1 MMSVNNYERM
11 RDVAHA
17 TAAAAAQNT
26 AIVLGSS
33 SNDNKVSS
41 VFASSA
47 NGNEMSSSLPSDNES
62 DNNLGVAGIVLG
74 SIGFVAGLGAL
85 VLVLNKERTSSVAVP
100 ASKPDVEEAM
110 SLGSKR
116 VN

>member
-1 MMSVNNYERM
+1 MG
-11 RDVAHA
+11 
-17 TAAAAAQNT
+17 TAAAAQNT
-26 AIVLGSS
+26 LTLTADST
-33 SNDNKVSS
+33 NDNQVSS
-41 VFASSA
+41 VSASSA
-47 NGNEMSSSLPSDNES
+47 TNNEASSSLSSDNES

>member
-1 MMSVNNYERM
+1 M
-11 RDVAHA
+11 
-17 TAAAAAQNT
+17 
-26 AIVLGSS
+26 
-33 SNDNKVSS
+33 
-41 VFASSA
+41 
-47 NGNEMSSSLPSDNES
+47 
-62 DNNLGVAGIVLG
+62 AGIVLG
-74 SIGFVAGLGAL
+74 SIGLVAGLGAL